1 MENTTKSIS
10 TDLFYKIRSRFTGLS
25 LGDANGQLTIVPE
38 DAVFFDFDYVDNEAP
53 VGHVSISIAE
63 QGTMKVYYSENI
75 TETMDSMQKNNWYD
89 FLRELRAFAK
99 GRLMSFD
106 TRDITKDTLN
116 KTDFKFLSQN
126 TQVGESIMSEA
137 SMYGTKKTSF
147 QKLENTRLIIK
158 HSHALPEEMKPGAR
172 SRNISALFVENADGE
187 RFKYP
192 FIHLS
197 GARAMQR
204 HVANGGL
211 PYDDIGKSIIQMS
224 EEIAQLKSF
233 GNYVVKNDLM
243 NGNNS
248 NIVERSQQQLNNLRE
263 TLAKLAKQGHYQAY
277 KESFQAVNQTEVPED
292 VIEDFT
298 EKFTVK
304 NFKEDIKS
312 VFPVLYRLMQ
322 EENGVG
328 YNDIVDMTTTEANT
342 EDIDLGEEIEITDF
356 DKFENWV
363 MGLGESSPIQSDDI
377 EEQSSAVQNLQE
389 LVGDLF
395 PAGTGGTNAIM
406 SLKGIINDPELNR
419 EIKEQSREDANFDVR
434 GLVHTWLEA
443 NAPEVLEK
451 LDFGDYESQA
461 TIDQATA
468 PAEEPATEVPQEG
481 AEEQEQGHGL
491 NIREL
496 AEFIHSFY
504 DKETGS
510 FPKGPE
516 GIAIMVGK
524 KFGEQAERA
533 ARKLVEK
540 MAPHQTTEQNPEL
553 AELVQDQEE
562 QPDELS
568 RIKKLSGM

>member
-1 MENTTKSIS
+1 MENSTKSIS
-10 TDLFYKIRSRFTGLS
+10 TDLFYKIRSRFTGLT
-25 LGDANGQLTIVPE
+25 LGDANGQVTIVPE
-38 DAVFFDFDYVDNEAP
+38 DARFFDFDYVDNEAP

-63 QGTMKVYYSENI
+63 QGSMKVYYSENI
-75 TETMDSMQKNNWYD
+75 TETMDDMQKNNWYD
-89 FLRELRAFAK
+89 FLRELRSFAK
-99 GRLMSFD
+99 RRLLSFD
-106 TRDITKDTLN
+106 TRDITKDTLD
-116 KTDFKFLSQN
+116 KTDFQFLSQN

-137 SMYGTKKTSF
+137 AMYGTKKTSF
-147 QKLENTRLIIK
+147 QKLENTKLIIK
-158 HSHALPEEMKPGAR
+158 HSQALPEEMKPGAR
-172 SRNISALFVENADGE
+172 SRNISALFVENSEGE

-192 FIHLS
+192 FIHLA

-204 HVANGGL
+204 HVANSGL

-248 NIVERSQQQLNNLRE
+248 KIVERSKEQLDNLRNI
-263 TLAKLAKQGHYQAY
+263 LSKLAKQGHYEAY
-277 KESFQAVNQTEVPED
+277 KDSFQAVNQVEVPNE

-322 EENGVG
+322 EENTVG
-328 YNDIVDMTTTEANT
+328 YNDIVDMTTTDENT
-342 EDIDLGEEIEITDF
+342 ESVDLEEKIEITDF

-363 MGLGESSPIQSDDI
+363 MGLGESSPIQSEDQ
-377 EEQSSAVQNLQE
+377 EEQMAAVKELQE
-389 LVGDLF
+389 LVGEAF

-406 SLKGIINDPELNR
+406 SLKGIINDPELQK

-434 GLVHTWLEA
+434 GLVKDWLEQ
-443 NAPEVLEK
+443 NAPGVLEK
-451 LDFGDYESQA
+451 LDFGDLESQTTVDQAEVDQA
-461 TIDQATA
+461 TIE
-468 PAEEPATEVPQEG
+468 PEEDFESS
-481 AEEQEQGHGL
+481 EQSHESRL
-491 NIREL
+491 NIKEL

-504 DKETGS
+504 DRESGT

-516 GIAIMVGK
+516 GIATMVGK
-524 KFGEQAERA
+524 KFGEQAEEV

-540 MAPHQTTEQNPEL
+540 MAPQQTTTQNPEL
-553 AELVQDQEE
+553 QELA
-562 QPDELS
+562 
-568 RIKKLSGM
+568 RIKELAGY